1 MLRSFAG
8 EVLALLE
15 LVMASRAPKTSLQTV
30 ARVRV
35 VASNTHD
42 VRRLSG
48 SAGVTEMKR
57 PMQKF
62 VWGGTLTVALQ
73 PAISVRTSGE

>member
-1 MLRSFAG
+1 MLQSFAG

-15 LVMASRAPKTSLQTV
+15 LVMASRPPKTSLQTV
-30 ARVRV
+30 ARVRA

-42 VRRLSG
+42 VPILSG

-62 VWGGTLTVALQ
+62 VWCGVTTTPLLAVCARAKG
-73 PAISVRTSGE
+73 R

>member
-15 LVMASRAPKTSLQTV
+15 LVMADDLTANRRAG
-30 ARVRV
+30 ARRCQQH
-35 VASNTHD
+35 ARSSDTF
-42 VRRLSG
+42 G